1 METILIA
8 AGIFSFICGTIA
20 GIIIGTR
27 HTDLEAEKGYL
38 TGHIDGYEKAL
49 VDYEKAL
56 FDLGEV

>member
-38 TGHIDGYEKAL
+38 TGHVDG
-49 VDYEKAL
+49 YEKAL